1 MTAQQLKNSILQ
13 MAVQGKLVPQDPND
27 EPASVLLERIRAEKE
42 RLIKEKK
49 IKREKNPSVIFK
61 GADNTPYE
69 KIGDEVRSLADLVPF
84 EIPSSWEWC
93 RVGDLFSNMS
103 GLAYKKDA
111 LAIKADKMIRVLRGG
126 NIGEE
131 QFLFKGDDVFISSEL
146 VKPELYLRKN
156 YMITPAVSS
165 LDHIGKIA
173 LIDKDYSDTVVG
185 GFVLMLIPHFN
196 DDVVSEYLLYA
207 FAAKH
212 HRDNCRNITHKS
224 GQAFYNLSRE
234 QMMNL
239 PVPIPPREEM
249 GRIIAMLKRVLPKV
263 ADYAVVDT
271 ALQNL
276 NGSFPEALKKS
287 ILQEAVQGK
296 LVPQD
301 PSDEPAEALLER
313 IRAEKQRLIKE
324 GKIKKDKHESIIFR
338 RDNSHYEKRGSE
350 EVCIDD
356 EIPFEIPENWVWCR
370 FEAATLYVTDYVA
383 NGSFASLRENVKT
396 YKEENYALMVKT
408 QDFSND
414 FTRGLTYT
422 DQKGFDYLQKSRLYG
437 GELMLSNIGASIGKA
452 FIIPTMNIRMTLA
465 PNAIV
470 VKCLD
475 TVMTEYLRYFILS
488 YYGQKMLSDFTA
500 GTAMPKFSKTQLR
513 SALLPVP
520 PYSEQKRII
529 EKIKQL
535 DVLVCTL

>member
-69 KIGDEVRSLADLVPF
+69 KIGDEVRSLADLAPF

-103 GLAYKKDA
+103 GLAYKNDA
-111 LAIKADKMIRVLRGG
+111 LAIKADKMVRVLRGG

-131 QFLFKGDDVFISSEL
+131 QFYFKGDDVFISSEL

-207 FAAKH
+207 FATKH

-249 GRIIAMLKRVLPKV
+249 GRIIAMLKRVLPRV

-324 GKIKKDKHESIIFR
+324 GKIKKDKHESVIFR
-338 RDNSHYEKRGSE
+338 RDNSHYEKCGSE
-350 EVCIDD
+350 EVCIDE
-356 EIPFEIPENWVWCR
+356 EIPFEVPSSWALIRLEDIGIYRKGPFGSSLTKSMFVPKSADTVKVYEQKNAIQKDHTLGTYYITRQYYESKMRSFTVEPGDILVSCAGTIGETYVLPERIELGIINQALMR
-370 FEAATLYVTDYVA
+370 MTIFAPINLDYFLLYFDYVLKQTA
-383 NGSFASLRENVKT
+383 KESSKGSAIK
-396 YKEENYALMVKT
+396 
-408 QDFSND
+408 
-414 FTRGLTYT
+414 
-422 DQKGFDYLQKSRLYG
+422 
-437 GELMLSNIGASIGKA
+437 NIPPFEIFKK
-452 FIIPTMNIRMTLA
+452 L
-465 PNAIV
+465 
-470 VKCLD
+470 
-475 TVMTEYLRYFILS
+475 IL
-488 YYGQKMLSDFTA
+488 
-500 GTAMPKFSKTQLR
+500 P
-513 SALLPVP
+513 LPP
-520 PYSEQKRII
+520 LEEQKRIV
-529 EKIKQL
+529 EKVREL
-535 DVLVCTL
+535 ESLCNSLCT

>member
-1 MTAQQLKNSILQ
+1 MLH
-13 MAVQGKLVPQDPND
+13 VQVIVKQ
-27 EPASVLLERIRAEKE
+27 
-42 RLIKEKK
+42 
-49 IKREKNPSVIFK
+49 PSS
-61 GADNTPYE
+61 DNTPYE
-69 KIGDEVRSLADLVPF
+69 KIGDEVRSLADEVPF
-84 EIPSSWEWC
+84 DIPDSWEWVRFKDLVDYSMGKTPPRKETEYWSNGTLPWVSIADLVADGTVTATKEC
-93 RVGDLFSNMS
+93 VNSFAAENTFKGKISKAGTLLMSFKLTVGKVSILGIDAFHNEAIISIYPFVDPDKITTMFLFATLPLLSQS
-103 GLAYKKDA
+103 GDTKSAIKGNTLNSDSLDA
-111 LAIKADKMIRVLRGG
+111 L
-126 NIGEE
+126 
-131 QFLFKGDDVFISSEL
+131 
-146 VKPELYLRKN
+146 
-156 YMITPAVSS
+156 
-165 LDHIGKIA
+165 
-173 LIDKDYSDTVVG
+173 
-185 GFVLMLIPHFN
+185 LIPLPPIMEQKRIFDKLH
-196 DDVVSEYLLYA
+196 ELTTPLLDYG
-207 FAAKH
+207 AA
-212 HRDNCRNITHKS
+212 
-224 GQAFYNLSRE
+224 E
-234 QMMNL
+234 Q
-239 PVPIPPREEM
+239 
-249 GRIIAMLKRVLPKV
+249 KV
-263 ADYAVVDT
+263 T
-271 ALQNL
+271 EL
-276 NGSFPEALKKS
+276 NVNFPERLKKS

>member
-1 MTAQQLKNSILQ
+1 
-13 MAVQGKLVPQDPND
+13 
-27 EPASVLLERIRAEKE
+27 
-42 RLIKEKK
+42 
-49 IKREKNPSVIFK
+49 
-61 GADNTPYE
+61 
-69 KIGDEVRSLADLVPF
+69 
-84 EIPSSWEWC
+84 
-93 RVGDLFSNMS
+93 MS

-111 LAIKADKMIRVLRGG
+111 LAIKTDKMVRVLRGG

-131 QFLFKGDDVFISSEL
+131 QFCFKNDDVFISSEL

-196 DDVVSEYLLYA
+196 DDVVSQYLLYA

-249 GRIIAMLKRVLPKV
+249 ERITAMLKRVLPKV
-263 ADYAVVDT
+263 ADYAVVDI
-271 ALQNL
+271 ALQKL
-276 NGSFPEALKKS
+276 NSSFPEALKKS

-324 GKIKKDKHESIIFR
+324 GKIKKDKHESVIFR

-350 EVCIDD
+350 EVCID
-356 EIPFEIPENWVWCR
+356 EELPFEIPSGWSWSRLGTCLDVR
-370 FEAATLYVTDYVA
+370 DGTHDTPRYVSEGVPLVTSKNLS
-383 NGSFASLRENVKT
+383 NGRI
-396 YKEENYALMVKT
+396 
-408 QDFSND
+408 DFS
-414 FTRGLTYT
+414 TAKLI
-422 DQKGFDYLQKSRLYG
+422 SREDSQAINQRSKVDSGDIMYA
-437 GELMLSNIGASIGKA
+437 MIGSIGNPVLYQGTDEFSIKNMALFKNIPAGMYMEYVYWFLVLAQEDMRKA
-452 FIIPTMNIRMTLA
+452 ASGGVQAFVSLG
-465 PNAIV
+465 
-470 VKCLD
+470 
-475 TVMTEYLRYFILS
+475 YLRNYLI
-488 YYGQKMLSDFTA
+488 
-500 GTAMPKFSKTQLR
+500 
-513 SALLPVP
+513 PVP
-520 PYSEQKRII
+520 PIAEQKRICDT
-529 EKIKQL
+529 IKQ
-535 DVLVCTL
+535 TLPLLAAL

>member
-69 KIGDEVRSLADLVPF
+69 KNGDEVRSLADLAPF

-111 LAIKADKMIRVLRGG
+111 LAIKADKMVRVLRGG

-131 QFLFKGDDVFISSEL
+131 QFYFKGDDVFISSEL

-324 GKIKKDKHESIIFR
+324 GKIKKDKHESVIFR

-350 EVCIDD
+350 EVCIDE
-356 EIPFEIPENWVWCR
+356 EIPFEIPSGWSWSRLGTCLDVR
-370 FEAATLYVTDYVA
+370 DGTHDTPRYVSEGVPLVTSKNLS
-383 NGSFASLRENVKT
+383 NGRI
-396 YKEENYALMVKT
+396 
-408 QDFSND
+408 DFSTAKLISKQDSDAINQRSKVD
-414 FTRGLTYT
+414 SGDIMYA
-422 DQKGFDYLQKSRLYG
+422 
-437 GELMLSNIGASIGKA
+437 MIGSIGNPVLYRGADEFSIKNMALFKCVPDGMYMEYVYWFLVLAQEDMKKA
-452 FIIPTMNIRMTLA
+452 ASGGVQSFVSLG
-465 PNAIV
+465 
-470 VKCLD
+470 
-475 TVMTEYLRYFILS
+475 YLRNYLI
-488 YYGQKMLSDFTA
+488 
-500 GTAMPKFSKTQLR
+500 
-513 SALLPVP
+513 PVP
-520 PYSEQKRII
+520 PIVEQKRICYAI
-529 EKIKQL
+529 EQ
-535 DVLVCTL
+535 VLPLLAAL

>member
-1 MTAQQLKNSILQ
+1 M
-13 MAVQGKLVPQDPND
+13 
-27 EPASVLLERIRAEKE
+27 
-42 RLIKEKK
+42 
-49 IKREKNPSVIFK
+49 
-61 GADNTPYE
+61 
-69 KIGDEVRSLADLVPF
+69 RSLSD
-84 EIPSSWEWC
+84 EIPFDIPDSWEWVRIRSLGEIVRGSGIKRNETVRQGLPC
-93 RVGDLFSNMS
+93 VRYGELYTTYQTSFTKPVSFIAPNLYEKCKHFSYGDVLMTLTGENKPDIAKAVAYLGTEPIAAGGDLAFWTQHGMNPLYLSYIMAS
-103 GLAYKKDA
+103 PYIIGRKVA
-111 LAIKADKMIRVLRGG
+111 LATGDIIVHISGDKLGTIL
-126 NIGEE
+126 
-131 QFLFKGDDVFISSEL
+131 
-146 VKPELYLRKN
+146 
-156 YMITPAVSS
+156 
-165 LDHIGKIA
+165 
-173 LIDKDYSDTVVG
+173 
-185 GFVLMLIPHFN
+185 
-196 DDVVSEYLLYA
+196 
-207 FAAKH
+207 
-212 HRDNCRNITHKS
+212 
-224 GQAFYNLSRE
+224 
-234 QMMNL
+234 L
-239 PVPIPPREEM
+239 PVPPLAEQE
-249 GRIIAMLKRVLPKV
+249 RIV
-263 ADYAVVDT
+263 ARIQEAELVIEKYAHKAT
-271 ALQNL
+271 ALRELQDT
-276 NGSFPEALKKS
+276 FPEALKKS

-520 PYSEQKRII
+520 PYSELKRMI

>member
-69 KIGDEVRSLADLVPF
+69 KIGDEVRSLVDLEPF

-103 GLAYKKDA
+103 GLSYKKDA
-111 LAIKADKMIRVLRGG
+111 LAIKTDKMVRVLRGG

-131 QFLFKGDDVFISSEL
+131 QFCFKNDDVFISSEL

-196 DDVVSEYLLYA
+196 DDVVSQYLLYA

-249 GRIIAMLKRVLPKV
+249 ERITAMLKRVLPKV
-263 ADYAVVDT
+263 ADYAVVDIE
-271 ALQNL
+271 LQKL
-276 NGSFPEALKKS
+276 NSSFPEALKKS

-324 GKIKKDKHESIIFR
+324 GKIKKDKHESVIFR
-338 RDNSHYEKRGSE
+338 RDNSHYEKLDGMER
-350 EVCIDD
+350 CIDD
-356 EIPFEIPENWVWCR
+356 ELPFEIPENWHWCKIGTI
-370 FEAATLYVTDYVA
+370 FTLQAGKNIQAAEIHENPFADCYPCYGGNGIRGYVTSPNRTGDYPIIGRQGALCGNVNRATGEFYATEHAVCVETYSQISVAWACLFLTALNLNQYATATAQPGLAVA
-383 NGSFASLRENVKT
+383 NINEVYIPLPPLAEQHRIVQRI
-396 YKEENYALMVKT
+396 EE
-408 QDFSND
+408 
-414 FTRGLTYT
+414 
-422 DQKGFDYLQKSRLYG
+422 
-437 GELMLSNIGASIGKA
+437 
-452 FIIPTMNIRMTLA
+452 
-465 PNAIV
+465 
-470 VKCLD
+470 
-475 TVMTEYLRYFILS
+475 
-488 YYGQKMLSDFTA
+488 
-500 GTAMPKFSKTQLR
+500 
-513 SALLPVP
+513 LLP
-520 PYSEQKRII
+520 
-529 EKIKQL
+529 
-535 DVLVCTL
+535 LVKGL

>member
-111 LAIKADKMIRVLRGG
+111 LAIKADKMVRVLRGG

-131 QFLFKGDDVFISSEL
+131 HFYFKGDDVFISSEL

-249 GRIIAMLKRVLPKV
+249 GRIIAMLKRVLPRV

-324 GKIKKDKHESIIFR
+324 GKIKKDKHESVIFR

-350 EVCIDD
+350 EVCID
-356 EIPFEIPENWVWCR
+356 EEVPFEIPENWTWARLSSFGVFSSGKTPSMSNPQFWNGNVPWVTSKDMKR
-370 FEAATLYVTDYVA
+370 PVITDSEMHISELAASTMQLYPAGTLLLVA
-383 NGSFASLRENVKT
+383 RSGILKRLLPLCKLGIDSTIN
-396 YKEENYALMVKT
+396 
-408 QDFSND
+408 QD
-414 FTRGLTYT
+414 
-422 DQKGFDYLQKSRLYG
+422 
-437 GELMLSNIGASIGKA
+437 IKA
-452 FIIPTMNIRMTLA
+452 FSLYDIELSEWLFYGIKAFEPYILKEL
-465 PNAIV
+465 
-470 VKCLD
+470 VKSVT
-475 TVMTEYLRYFILS
+475 TVESLKFDEFAA
-488 YYGQKMLSDFTA
+488 MLI
-500 GTAMPKFSKTQLR
+500 
-513 SALLPVP
+513 PVP
-520 PYSEQKRII
+520 PLSEQRRII
-529 EKIKQL
+529 AAIKAAMKL
-535 DVLVCTL
+535 LTPMSSNPLFSL

>member
-1 MTAQQLKNSILQ
+1 
-13 MAVQGKLVPQDPND
+13 
-27 EPASVLLERIRAEKE
+27 
-42 RLIKEKK
+42 
-49 IKREKNPSVIFK
+49 
-61 GADNTPYE
+61 
-69 KIGDEVRSLADLVPF
+69 
-84 EIPSSWEWC
+84 
-93 RVGDLFSNMS
+93 MS

-313 IRAEKQRLIKE
+313 IREEKQRLIKE
-324 GKIKKDKHESIIFR
+324 GKIKKDKHESVIFR

-350 EVCIDD
+350 DVCID
-356 EIPFEIPENWVWCR
+356 EEVPFEIPENWAWARLSSFGVFSSGKTPSMSNPQFWNGNVPWVTSKDMKR
-370 FEAATLYVTDYVA
+370 PVITDSEMHISELAASTMQLYPAGTLLLVA
-383 NGSFASLRENVKT
+383 RSGILKRLLPLCKLGIDSTIN
-396 YKEENYALMVKT
+396 
-408 QDFSND
+408 QD
-414 FTRGLTYT
+414 
-422 DQKGFDYLQKSRLYG
+422 
-437 GELMLSNIGASIGKA
+437 IKA
-452 FIIPTMNIRMTLA
+452 FSLYDIELSEWLFYGIKAFEPYILKEL
-465 PNAIV
+465 
-470 VKCLD
+470 VKSVT
-475 TVMTEYLRYFILS
+475 TVESLKF
-488 YYGQKMLSDFTA
+488 DEFA
-500 GTAMPKFSKTQLR
+500 AMMI
-513 SALLPVP
+513 PVP
-520 PYSEQKRII
+520 PLSEQRRII
-529 EKIKQL
+529 AAIKAAMKL
-535 DVLVCTL
+535 LTPMSSNPLFSL

>member
-1 MTAQQLKNSILQ
+1 
-13 MAVQGKLVPQDPND
+13 
-27 EPASVLLERIRAEKE
+27 
-42 RLIKEKK
+42 
-49 IKREKNPSVIFK
+49 
-61 GADNTPYE
+61 
-69 KIGDEVRSLADLVPF
+69 
-84 EIPSSWEWC
+84 
-93 RVGDLFSNMS
+93 MS

-111 LAIKADKMIRVLRGG
+111 LAIKADKMVRVLRGG

-131 QFLFKGDDVFISSEL
+131 QFYFKGDDVFISSEL

-173 LIDKDYSDTVVG
+173 LTDKDYSDTVVG

-196 DDVVSEYLLYA
+196 NDVVSQYLLYA

-249 GRIIAMLKRVLPKV
+249 KRIIAMLKRVLPKV

-313 IRAEKQRLIKE
+313 IRMEKQRLIKE
-324 GKIKKDKHESIIFR
+324 GKIKKDKHESVIFR
-338 RDNSHYEKRGSE
+338 RDNSHYEKCGSD

-356 EIPFEIPENWVWCR
+356 EIPFEIPDSWMWARLKSLGYTQTGNTPSTSHPEYRGGYIPFITPGDIVDGII
-370 FEAATLYVTDYVA
+370 DYGNQGLSEMGKDVA
-383 NGSFASLRENVKT
+383 RVCPAGSI
-396 YKEENYALMVKT
+396 
-408 QDFSND
+408 
-414 FTRGLTYT
+414 
-422 DQKGFDYLQKSRLYG
+422 LQVCIG
-437 GELMLSNIGASIGKA
+437 GSIGKA
-452 FIIPTMNIRMTLA
+452 ALSVYEVAFNQQI
-465 PNAIV
+465 NAISPV
-470 VKCLD
+470 VVSSKYVLAAV
-475 TVMTEYLRYFILS
+475 TSFMFLSAMKESAGGTATPILNRTLWD
-488 YYGQKMLSDFTA
+488 KMLIPLPPLNEQNRIVSTIE
-500 GTAMPKFSKTQLR
+500 QLF
-513 SALLPVP
+513 PV
-520 PYSEQKRII
+520 
-529 EKIKQL
+529 
-535 DVLVCTL
+535 VATL